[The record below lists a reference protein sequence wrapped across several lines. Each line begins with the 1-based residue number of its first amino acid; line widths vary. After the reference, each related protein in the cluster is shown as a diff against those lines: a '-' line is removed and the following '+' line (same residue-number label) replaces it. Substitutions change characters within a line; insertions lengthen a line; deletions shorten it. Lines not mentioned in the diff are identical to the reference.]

1 MVILLL
7 MWLVMDGS
15 RRAPRRPGRRV
26 P

>member
-1 MVILLL
+1 MIILFL
-7 MWLVMDGS
+7 MWPVMDGS